1 MSIIGK
7 WDTKELKEWIDKIK
21 GLTEE
26 EIEKFNEQTIKEI
39 AARTL
44 AKMIART
51 PVGDYPPSSGKMGG
65 TLRRGWTG
73 GKDVD
78 PYTYILNDID
88 VIKKGRTYI
97 IILSNPV
104 NYASYVEYGHRTRE
118 KKDGTRGWVD
128 GQFFMKISE
137 DEMQDELPALLEKK
151 LNDFLGEYFK

>member
-1 MSIIGK
+1 MSIIGI
-7 WDTKELKEWIDKIK
+7 WDTRELKEWIDKVK

-51 PVGDYPPSSGKMGG
+51 PVGEYPPSSGKMGG

-73 GKDVD
+73 GKDID

-88 VIKKGRTYI
+88 VIKKGRTYT
-97 IILSNPV
+97 IILSNLTE
-104 NYASYVEYGHRTRE
+104 YASYVEYGHRTRE

>member
-1 MSIIGK
+1 MSLIAI

-51 PVGDYPPSSGKMGG
+51 PVGEYPPSSGKVGG

>member
-1 MSIIGK
+1 MSIIGI
-7 WDTKELKEWIDKIK
+7 WDTRELKEWIDKVK

-26 EIEKFNEQTIKEI
+26 EIQKFNEQTIKEI
-39 AARTL
+39 AARAL

-51 PVGDYPPSSGKMGG
+51 PVGDYPSSSGKMGG

-88 VIKKGRTYI
+88 VIKKDRTYT
-97 IILSNPV
+97 IILSNLTE
-104 NYASYVEYGHRTRE
+104 YASYVEYGHRTRE

-137 DEMQDELPALLEKK
+137 DEMQDELPALLEEK

>member
-1 MSIIGK
+1 MSVIGI
-7 WDTKELKEWIDKIK
+7 WDTKELKEWIDKVK

-26 EIEKFNEQTIKEI
+26 EIEEFNEQTIKEV
-39 AARTL
+39 AARAL

-51 PVGDYPPSSGKMGG
+51 PVGEYPPSSGKVGG

-88 VIKKGRTYI
+88 VIKKGRAYI

-151 LNDFLGEYFK
+151 LNNFLGEYFK